1 MMSAYPIETPE
12 LLYSPQDDDA
22 AIQAQ
27 AAIVL
32 ARISSL
38 GLLIPGMEGGV
49 TGSVNST
56 GAVTP
61 TVSGSGTISLGGA

>member
-1 MMSAYPIETPE
+1 MSAYPIETPE

-32 ARISSL
+32 ARISPL

-56 GAVTP
+56 GAVT
-61 TVSGSGTISLGGA
+61 AQ